1 MHTDMK
7 QKIKTYIICHLPL
20 PNPNPDIINTFLFD
34 LFGHSHPVR
43 FRSYQCSSPGLPCRP
58 KMYNVKKQKH
68 IYICIYDGCLLL
80 ALGSTF
86 SFGIG
91 QKDWGTLLQSEHLN
105 SAQLALSTEFKI
117 EISKSESLLENVT
130 KIP

>member
-1 MHTDMK
+1 M
-7 QKIKTYIICHLPL
+7 
-20 PNPNPDIINTFLFD
+20 
-34 LFGHSHPVR
+34 
-43 FRSYQCSSPGLPCRP
+43 
-58 KMYNVKKQKH
+58 
-68 IYICIYDGCLLL
+68 

-86 SFGIG
+86 SFGFG
-91 QKDWGTLLQSEHLN
+91 QKDWGTLLQSEHVN